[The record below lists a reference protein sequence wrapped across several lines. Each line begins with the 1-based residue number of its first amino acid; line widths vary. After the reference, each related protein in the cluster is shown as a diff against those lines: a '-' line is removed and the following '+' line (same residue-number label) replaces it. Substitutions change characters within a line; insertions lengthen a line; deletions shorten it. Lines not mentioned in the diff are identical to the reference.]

1 MTSVSGARA
10 GSYYVGLLF
19 CELELNGMQGYKDLL
34 RKLIR
39 RCGYDLVKNDIKH
52 DRFPVEATDLDRQI
66 GLLVAP
72 YTMTSPERVWAV
84 INSVKYIV
92 ANNIH
97 GDFVECGVWRGGSAM
112 AIAYK
117 LKELGALDR
126 QLWLYDTFSGMTAP
140 SPMDVEAHSGKS
152 AEALL
157 EESTRA
163 DGNNIWCI
171 ATKEDVSNNIL
182 ATGYASNKIRLVE
195 GDILETLNRE
205 IPEKI
210 SMLRLDTDWYEST
223 KKELQVLYPR
233 LVSGGICII
242 DDYGHWRGSR
252 TAVDEY
258 FSENRINVLLHP
270 IDATGRIFV
279 KP

>member
-1 MTSVSGARA
+1 M
-10 GSYYVGLLF
+10 
-19 CELELNGMQGYKDLL
+19 
-34 RKLIR
+34 IR
-39 RCGYDLVKNDIKH
+39 RCGYDLVRSDVKY
-52 DRFPVEATDLDRQI
+52 DRFPVEATDMDKQI
-66 GLLVAP
+66 GLSVAP

-92 ANNIH
+92 ANNVD

-112 AIAYK
+112 AIVYK
-117 LKELGALDR
+117 LKELGILDR

-140 SPMDVEAHSGKS
+140 SQKDVEAQSGKN
-152 AEALL
+152 AKALL
-157 EESTRA
+157 EETTKG
-163 DGNNIWCI
+163 DGNNIWCV
-171 ATKEDVSNNIL
+171 ASKEDVSANIL
-182 ATGYASNKIRLVE
+182 ATGYAASNIKLVE

-233 LVSGGICII
+233 LVSGGVCII
-242 DDYGHWRGSR
+242 DDYGYWRGSR
-252 TAVDEY
+252 AAVDEY
-258 FSENRINVLLHP
+258 FSENNINVLLHP

>member
-1 MTSVSGARA
+1 
-10 GSYYVGLLF
+10 
-19 CELELNGMQGYKDLL
+19 MQGYKDVLK
-34 RKLIR
+34 KLIR
-39 RCGYDLVKNDIKH
+39 RCGFDLVRSNVE
-52 DRFPVEATDLDRQI
+52 RGRLPVEATDQDKQI
-66 GLLVAP
+66 SLSVAP

-84 INSVKYIV
+84 ISSVKYIV

-117 LKELGALDR
+117 LKELGVLDR

-140 SPMDVEAHSGKS
+140 STKDVEAHSGKS

-157 EESTRA
+157 EETTRG
-163 DGNNIWCI
+163 DGNNIWCV
-171 ATKEDVSNNIL
+171 ASKEDVLANIL
-182 ATGYASNKIRLVE
+182 ATGYIVNNIRFVE

-233 LVSGGICII
+233 LVSGGVCII

-252 TAVDEY
+252 MAVDEY
-258 FSENRINVLLHP
+258 FFENNINVLLHP